1 MQGMPQPDMI
11 DEKTVRKIVEEEFHR
26 LVKDNPNGQ
35 GDSIYDRL
43 QALEDRLE
51 RIEEHLR
58 A

>member
-1 MQGMPQPDMI
+1 MPQPDMI